1 MGGRLCRGVA
11 GPSAMGMRQC
21 ARRSIRNLSRYGLFD
36 SVSCNTKWSTY
47 CIVKKVSST
56 EARQGSRGR
65 PVLLILI
72 AGLFLIVVG
81 YFIVGAIGYSTQPD
95 GDTLEPDSTR
105 TTSEQTDSVVVSPQ
119 DSQTAD

>member
-1 MGGRLCRGVA
+1 M
-11 GPSAMGMRQC
+11 
-21 ARRSIRNLSRYGLFD
+21 
-36 SVSCNTKWSTY
+36 
-47 CIVKKVSST
+47 VKKVSST
-56 EARQGSRGR
+56 DARQGSRGR

-81 YFIVGAIGYSTQPD
+81 YLIVGAIGYSTQPD

-119 DSQTAD
+119 DSQTGD

>member
-1 MGGRLCRGVA
+1 M
-11 GPSAMGMRQC
+11 
-21 ARRSIRNLSRYGLFD
+21 
-36 SVSCNTKWSTY
+36 
-47 CIVKKVSST
+47 VKKVSST

-119 DSQTAD
+119 DSQTGD

>member
-1 MGGRLCRGVA
+1 M
-11 GPSAMGMRQC
+11 
-21 ARRSIRNLSRYGLFD
+21 
-36 SVSCNTKWSTY
+36 
-47 CIVKKVSST
+47 VKKVSST

-95 GDTLEPDSTR
+95 GDALEPDSTR

-119 DSQTAD
+119 DSQTGD

>member
-1 MGGRLCRGVA
+1 M
-11 GPSAMGMRQC
+11 
-21 ARRSIRNLSRYGLFD
+21 
-36 SVSCNTKWSTY
+36 
-47 CIVKKVSST
+47 VKKVSST

-95 GDTLEPDSTR
+95 GDTLEPDSAR

-119 DSQTAD
+119 DSQTGD

>member
-1 MGGRLCRGVA
+1 M
-11 GPSAMGMRQC
+11 
-21 ARRSIRNLSRYGLFD
+21 
-36 SVSCNTKWSTY
+36 
-47 CIVKKVSST
+47 VKKVSST

-105 TTSEQTDSVVVSPQ
+105 TTSEQTDSVIVSPQ
-119 DSQTAD
+119 DSQTGD

>member
-1 MGGRLCRGVA
+1 M
-11 GPSAMGMRQC
+11 
-21 ARRSIRNLSRYGLFD
+21 
-36 SVSCNTKWSTY
+36 
-47 CIVKKVSST
+47 VKKVSST

-72 AGLFLIVVG
+72 AG

-119 DSQTAD
+119 DSQTGD

>member
-1 MGGRLCRGVA
+1 M
-11 GPSAMGMRQC
+11 
-21 ARRSIRNLSRYGLFD
+21 
-36 SVSCNTKWSTY
+36 
-47 CIVKKVSST
+47 VKKVSST

-65 PVLLILI
+65 PVLLILM

-119 DSQTAD
+119 DSQTGD

>member
-1 MGGRLCRGVA
+1 M
-11 GPSAMGMRQC
+11 
-21 ARRSIRNLSRYGLFD
+21 
-36 SVSCNTKWSTY
+36 
-47 CIVKKVSST
+47 VKTVSST

-81 YFIVGAIGYSTQPD
+81 YFIVGAIGYSTQPA

>member
-1 MGGRLCRGVA
+1 M
-11 GPSAMGMRQC
+11 
-21 ARRSIRNLSRYGLFD
+21 
-36 SVSCNTKWSTY
+36 
-47 CIVKKVSST
+47 VKKVSST

-105 TTSEQTDSVVVSPQ
+105 TTSEQTNSVVVSPQ
-119 DSQTAD
+119 DSQTGD

>member
-1 MGGRLCRGVA
+1 M
-11 GPSAMGMRQC
+11 
-21 ARRSIRNLSRYGLFD
+21 
-36 SVSCNTKWSTY
+36 
-47 CIVKKVSST
+47 VKKVSST

-105 TTSEQTDSVVVSPQ
+105 TTSEQSDSVVVSPQ

>member
-1 MGGRLCRGVA
+1 M
-11 GPSAMGMRQC
+11 
-21 ARRSIRNLSRYGLFD
+21 
-36 SVSCNTKWSTY
+36 
-47 CIVKKVSST
+47 VKKVSST

-95 GDTLEPDSTR
+95 GDTLEPDSSR

-119 DSQTAD
+119 DSQTGD